1 MTREIPYSQF
11 QVYIRK
17 PTAVLARKNI
27 SGRFVLILTFQIL
40 MLTSCLLAFPR
51 GQGPCHSIMQM
62 YMYLI
67 THYHHQVNTEKKLL
81 NDIKCP

>member
-1 MTREIPYSQF
+1 MYLKTNSSF
-11 QVYIRK
+11 GK
-17 PTAVLARKNI
+17 KDI
-27 SGRFVLILTFQIL
+27 SGRFVVVLTFQIL

-51 GQGPCHSIMQM
+51 GQGPCYSIMQM

-67 THYHHQVNTEKKLL
+67 THHHHLVNTEKQLL